1 MKQKKIKLKHT
12 MKSSHSEVSSEF
24 VGFAIKEIDGHSFT
38 YLYKEDDVRTFV
50 CVENQSVALMRIDD
64 GMTAVWLNENKEGLL
79 FKTSSMGELKLNL
92 ELERLYISDEDV
104 ELSYHLIQ
112 DNQILDTITLTWEE
126 L

>member
-12 MKSSHSEVSSEF
+12 MKSAHSEVSSEF
-24 VGFAIKEIDGHSFT
+24 VGFAIKEIDGHSIT
-38 YLYKEDDVRTFV
+38 YFYTENDVRTFV
-50 CVENQSVALMRIDD
+50 CVEKQSVALMRIDD

-92 ELERLYISDEDV
+92 ELEKLYISDEDV

-112 DNQILDTITLTWEE
+112 DDQILDTITLTWEE

>member
-12 MKSSHSEVSSEF
+12 MKSSHSQVSSEF
-24 VGFAIKEIDGHSFT
+24 IGFAIKEIDGKSVT
-38 YLYKEDDVRTFV
+38 YLYTQDEVKTFV
-50 CVENQSVALMRIDD
+50 CVEKQSVALMRLDD
-64 GMTAVWLNENKEGLL
+64 GMTAVWLNEDKEGMLV
-79 FKTSSMGELKLNL
+79 KTSSMGELKLLLRL
-92 ELERLYISDEDV
+92 ETLYISDEDI